1 MIKLDF
7 IDNPFTDD
15 YLYSFNIFSDE
26 KLFYDCIRRKKISNY
41 DVFENLGSSFYTFMI
56 VGDNNDWLGYVLF
69 YNNDFLQSYL
79 KYYYF
84 ELKLL
89 LERIKFFTFDS
100 NILNIVYD
108 FIDDLLKIKS
118 IDTTYLS
125 KFNERIDFLKN
136 ACVGNDDILSLFC
149 DFSNNISDYIKE
161 FKEYY
166 YLDIAIGLPLDTK
179 EKQIENL
186 YYGFIR
192 EVYCEVEKLINDY
205 FKDIP
210 IILSNNSYQ
219 FLFNNEKVKNLL

>member
-1 MIKLDF
+1 MIKLNF
-7 IDNPFTDD
+7 IENPFTDD
-15 YLYSFNIFSDE
+15 YLYSFDFFSNE
-26 KLFYDCIRRKKISNY
+26 KLFYDCIKRKRISDF

-69 YNNDFLQSYL
+69 YNHDFLEGYL
-79 KYYYF
+79 KKYCS

-89 LERIKFFTFDS
+89 LEKLKTFTFD
-100 NILNIVYD
+100 NTILNIV
-108 FIDDLLKIKS
+108 DDLLKIKS
-118 IDTTYLS
+118 IDTTCLS
-125 KFNERIDFLKN
+125 KLNEKVDFLKD
-136 ACVGNDDILSLFC
+136 ACVGNDNILSLFC
-149 DFSNNISDYIKE
+149 DFYNSISNYIKE

-192 EVYCEVEKLINDY
+192 EVYCEVEKLINDS

-210 IILSNNSYQ
+210 IILSSNNYQ
-219 FLFNNEKVKNLL
+219 FLFNNEKVKSLL